1 MLGVI
6 AAMQNEADVVL
17 KHCTA
22 VRRAQLFGR
31 TVWHAELYNK
41 DILLVLSGVGK
52 TNAAASAM
60 LALSQGADKLLN
72 VGVAGGLAPQAKI
85 GSVVRI
91 ARAVQSDF
99 DLSVING
106 TSVGTLN
113 EYETP
118 YLPAADVKGARY
130 AACTLASA
138 DHFGCGTDREIEQ
151 ALGAQVRDMEGAAIA
166 HVADRAGVPWAMY
179 KAISDNAGEDSPRE
193 YAENLA
199 LALDA
204 LSEALENILEEVCNG

>member
-6 AAMQNEADVVL
+6 AAMQNEADIVL

-106 TSVGTLN
+106 TSVGTLKTKPPTFPRQTSKVRGMPPARSRAQTISAAARTERSN
-113 EYETP
+113 RRSGRRCATWRARRSHT
-118 YLPAADVKGARY
+118 LPTAR
-130 AACTLASA
+130 ACRGRCTRRSR
-138 DHFGCGTDREIEQ
+138 TTRERT
-151 ALGAQVRDMEGAAIA
+151 A
-166 HVADRAGVPWAMY
+166 RANTR
-179 KAISDNAGEDSPRE
+179 KISRSRWTR
-193 YAENLA
+193 
-199 LALDA
+199 
-204 LSEALENILEEVCNG
+204 